1 MFIYFL
7 KNKGGFMSKLSYYK
21 EEVEVS
27 CGKLKR
33 IIKCPK
39 FILEL
44 KTKIAI
50 FDRLR
55 LIIFFCNLS
64 RLLFLVEMLLEKF
77 QWGATTSS
85 DFSFSKKKKASI
97 LYRALTDGHPSSVSL
112 SSSSQIGH
120 GNQRQNDDG
129 SLSKK
134 CITLLYPHSSSTMM

>member
-44 KTKIAI
+44 KTKVVIA
-50 FDRLR
+50 
-55 LIIFFCNLS
+55 
-64 RLLFLVEMLLEKF
+64 
-77 QWGATTSS
+77 
-85 DFSFSKKKKASI
+85 
-97 LYRALTDGHPSSVSL
+97 DGL
-112 SSSSQIGH
+112 
-120 GNQRQNDDG
+120 GNNKLCG
-129 SLSKK
+129 
-134 CITLLYPHSSSTMM
+134 